1 MNRRIFLTTVGAA
14 ILAPL
19 AVTAARMDYA
29 PGTLE
34 QALDAG
40 QPVVLDFFAPWCGT
54 CQSQKRT
61 IAKLMEANP
70 AYVEKIAYIIVDWDT
85 YKKQPIATDLKIPRR
100 STLVAISP
108 DRRELGRIVAGTGE
122 AEIKALFDA
131 ALGSATS

>member
-1 MNRRIFLTTVGAA
+1 MDRRFFLATAGAA
-14 ILAPL
+14 LIAPAAL
-19 AVTAARMDYA
+19 QAARLDYA
-29 PGTLE
+29 PGVME

-40 QPVVLDFFAPWCGT
+40 QPVILDFFAPWCGT

-61 IAKLMEANP
+61 IEKLTQANP
-70 AYVEKIAYIIVDWDT
+70 AYLDKIAYILVDWDT
-85 YKKQPIATDLKIPRR
+85 YKKQPITTDLKIPRR

-108 DRRELGRIVAGTGE
+108 DRREIGRIVAGTGE